1 MTFSHQ
7 FVFAEADE
15 QNEKSERHCIWW
27 DDTKKWLMGSCK
39 DIKIN
44 NGRYFLD
51 IDLECPTD
59 SKDWK
64 DFDNNELINE
74 GVLIRKTDR
83 IAFGT
88 TAQG

>member
-1 MTFSHQ
+1 MTFSLQ

-15 QNEKSERHCIWW
+15 KNESSERHCIWW

-51 IDLECPTD
+51 IDLECPNE
-59 SKDWK
+59 SKNWK
-64 DFDNNELINE
+64 DFKNNQLIE
-74 GVLIRKTDR
+74 GVLISKTDR

-88 TAQG
+88 RPQA